1 MRLSRKFVSLSMLLF
16 TLGVI
21 SGTLL
26 IATLGEI
33 LGLIVGLCFVVVV
46 LGIGILAVRD

>member
-1 MRLSRKFVSLSMLLF
+1 MRLSRKFVSLGTLLF

-26 IATLGEI
+26 IATLGET
-33 LGLIVGLCFVVVV
+33 LGLIVGLYFVLVI
-46 LGIGILAVRD
+46 LGIGILTFRD